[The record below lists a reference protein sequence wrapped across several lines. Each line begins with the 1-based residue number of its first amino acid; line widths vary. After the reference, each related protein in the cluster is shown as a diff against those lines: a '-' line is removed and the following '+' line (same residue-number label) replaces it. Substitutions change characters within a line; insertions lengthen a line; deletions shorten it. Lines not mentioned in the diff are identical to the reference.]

1 MSHPAQYHFGFDIGG
16 TFTDF
21 VLCNVATG
29 QIETY
34 KTLTTPSAPAQAVI
48 EGWNTLLERV
58 GARGSDV
65 ALCIHGTTLITNA
78 LIERKGSQTALV
90 TTSGFSD
97 ILDTQREMRYDIY
110 DLHSPPVAPL
120 VPRSLRAEVDER
132 LDAFGAIV
140 TPLAPVA
147 LDELATFLTMN
158 GVQAVAVCLLHAYRN
173 PVHEQAVGAWLR
185 ARFPQVSV
193 SLSSEVA
200 PEIREY
206 ERMSTTV
213 ANAYVQPLTS
223 RYLDALQT
231 QLTERGYGRELYLML
246 SSGGIT
252 VAETAA
258 RFPIRLV
265 ESGPAAGALAAV
277 FYGQLTDQSSL
288 VSFDMGGTTAKICV
302 ITNGKPLMT
311 NTFEIARMHRF
322 KRGSGLPVRIPAI
335 ELIEIGAGGGSIAHV
350 DELGLLKVGPHSAG
364 ADPGPASYGRGGTL
378 PTVTDANLLL
388 GYLNAN
394 YFLGGRLT
402 LDVAAAEQ
410 AVQPLADALDL
421 TLAETAYGIHRVVN
435 ESMIAATR
443 VHVAERGVDPRRMVL
458 LAFGGAGPLHAAAI
472 ARALKMRGFMIP
484 TGAGVASAVGFLTAP
499 TAFDLARTS
508 ALELTNEALEQ
519 FDRLFE
525 ELVQE
530 GRATLERAGVA
541 PASMRFV
548 RRADMRHVGQG
559 HEIAVDLPEGTPS
572 EVGIEQIREAF
583 FAAYEV
589 VYGYAHRHL
598 GVEIMTC
605 RLTAS
610 GGTPTLELDRADE
623 STPNAHSALK
633 GHRPIYLAMARDFVR
648 APVYER
654 TALQAGMRFVGPA
667 LVEESDSTTL
677 VGPGAT
683 VTVDAFRNLLV
694 LFDES

>member
-1 MSHPAQYHFGFDIGG
+1 MGNPARYHFGFDIGG

-21 VLCNVATG
+21 VLCDTQTG

-48 EGWNTLLERV
+48 EGWDVLLERV
-58 GARGSDV
+58 GASGADV
-65 ALCIHGTTLITNA
+65 ALSIHGTTLITNA
-78 LIERKGSQTALV
+78 LIERKGGRTAMV
-90 TTSGFSD
+90 TTQGFSD
-97 ILDTQREMRYDIY
+97 LLDTQREMRYDIY
-110 DLHSPPVAPL
+110 DLHSPPVTPL
-120 VPRSLRAEVDER
+120 VPRALRTEVDER
-132 LDAFGAIV
+132 LDGFGNVV
-140 TPLAPVA
+140 TPLAPDTLETLRA
-147 LDELATFLTMN
+147 FLN
-158 GVQAVAVCLLHAYRN
+158 EREVQAVAVCLMHAYRN
-173 PVHEQAVGAWLR
+173 PVHEQMVGTWLSEH
-185 ARFPQVSV
+185 FPQVTV
-193 SLSSEVA
+193 ALSSEVA

-223 RYLDALQT
+223 RYLHSLQT
-231 QLTERGYGRELYLML
+231 QLTERGYSRELYLML

-252 VAETAA
+252 VAATAA

-277 FYGQLTDQSSL
+277 FYGKLTGQADL

-302 ITNGKPLMT
+302 ITDGKPLMT

-335 ELIEIGAGGGSIAHV
+335 ELIEIGAGGGSIANI
-350 DELGLLKVGPHSAG
+350 DGLGLLKVGPQSAG
-364 ADPGPASYGRGGTL
+364 ADPGPASYGRGGTQ

-388 GYLNAN
+388 GYLNPD
-394 YFLGGRLT
+394 YFLGGRLA
-402 LDVAAAEQ
+402 LDVAAAER
-410 AVQPLADALDL
+410 AAQPLAD
-421 TLAETAYGIHRVVN
+421 TLGLSMAETAFGIYKVVN

-458 LAFGGAGPLHAAAI
+458 LAFGGAGPLHADAI

-508 ALELTNEALEQ
+508 ALKLSDATLSKFDALY
-519 FDRLFE
+519 D
-525 ELVQE
+525 ELVDE
-530 GRATLERAGVA
+530 GRATLQRAGVVPEA
-541 PASMRFV
+541 MQFV

-559 HEIAVDLPEGTPS
+559 HEITVELPAGTPS
-572 EVGIEQIREAF
+572 ESGIEAIREAF

-598 GVEIMTC
+598 ELEIMTC

-623 STPNAHSALK
+623 GMPDAEAALK
-633 GHRPIYLAMARDFVR
+633 SHRQVYLSSVRDYVEV
-648 APVYER
+648 PVYER
-654 TALQAGMRFVGPA
+654 TAFQAGMRFVGPA

-677 VGPGAT
+677 IDAGTT
-683 VTVDAFRNLLV
+683 VSIDVYRNILV
-694 LFDES
+694 LFDQ